1 MRPILSNDK
10 KRLYAR
16 VDYNLLEKTKL
27 SAKALVGAVS
37 VPVINGENFN
47 QNDYIIFNDP
57 DKERS
62 EMTQILSIA
71 TNTFNVASTA
81 FQYESKTNV
90 YRLEYNIV
98 KFFEDTTV
106 ISTVTLRPDY
116 LVSTTIDSIKS
127 DASYTMSFFNTTNS
141 KESPKGEPI
150 ISTEQMFCSAGDIF
164 KYEDLDILGNKVID
178 KIDIASRDIRN
189 VFRTQS
195 QSVSNIDEPDLLR
208 SAAALLSLKYIFM
221 EITKAQDDIASL
233 KMNKYGEMY
242 DNEIRKITDIINIED
257 DNIRVFGQTRAE
269 R

>member
-10 KRLYAR
+10 KRLYSR
-16 VDYNLLEKTKL
+16 LDYNLLEKTKL
-27 SAKALVGAVS
+27 SEKSLLGSVS
-37 VPVINGENFN
+37 VPVINASSFTKD
-47 QNDYIIFNDP
+47 DYIIFNDP
-57 DKERS
+57 DKDRS

-71 TNTFNVASTA
+71 GNTFNVASIA
-81 FQYESKTNV
+81 FQYENKTNV

-98 KFFEDTTV
+98 KFFEDATV
-106 ISTVTLRPDY
+106 ISTVTLKPDY
-116 LVSTTIDSIKS
+116 LISVAIDSIKD
-127 DASYTMSFFNTTNS
+127 DAAYTMSFFNTTNN

-150 ISTEQMFCSAGDIF
+150 ISTEQMFCSSGDIF

-208 SAAALLSLKYIFM
+208 SACAVLSLKYIFM
-221 EITKAQDDIASL
+221 EITKAKDDIASM
-233 KMNKYGEMY
+233 KMQKYGELY
-242 DNEIRKITDIINIED
+242 DNEIRKITDIINLED
-257 DNIRVFGQTRAE
+257 DNVRVFGQSRAE